1 MTTYD
6 CKLFGLQ
13 VHAGS
18 HLYSTVMYGFT
29 TAQPTAVVLYGV
41 GSQLQCKFDPDFG
54 YFSGVADQRL
64 LHTGCMLH

>member
-41 GSQLQCKFDPDFG
+41 GSN
-54 YFSGVADQRL
+54 FSVSLTQILGISVV
-64 LHTGCMLH
+64 